1 MIQLLK
7 VKKTKDNKKEN
18 YKKYEKVI
26 DDNKMAL
33 SFKVNGKGH
42 SIVIDPKKTLLDVL
56 REDLNLTGTK
66 KGCGSGECGA
76 CTVVIDG
83 NNVNSCMIFAMDME
97 GKEVT
102 TIEGLAPKTGEI
114 HPIQQA
120 FVDHG
125 AIQCGFCSPGMIMS
139 TTAVLEKYDNPTEE
153 QIREGISG
161 NLCRC
166 TGYVKIVDA
175 IQHLAEQ
182 RRGGEE

>member
-1 MIQLLK
+1 MM
-7 VKKTKDNKKEN
+7 KKLNFVVN
-18 YKKYEKVI
+18 NRKY
-26 DDNKMAL
+26 
-33 SFKVNGKGH
+33 
-42 SIVIDPKKTLLDVL
+42 SIEVDPRKTLLDVL
-56 REDLNLTGTK
+56 REDLKLTGTK

-83 NNVNSCMIFAMDME
+83 QNVNSCMVFALDME
-97 GKEVT
+97 GKEVI
-102 TIEGLAPKTGEI
+102 TIEGLAPKSGEI

-139 TTAVLEKYDNPTEE
+139 TSAILEKHEKPTEE

-175 IQHLAEQ
+175 IQSLAENK
-182 RRGGEE
+182 